1 MKRPHIREMMRRAA
15 EKRIAVPA
23 FNIMH
28 LPIMRPVV
36 ETLRRLDAFG
46 LVGPSLAD
54 VRYFHAKSFGA
65 VAEAYRRAAE
75 PECVGLH
82 LDHVPVI
89 DENGEAVDWES
100 LLREGMDLG
109 YESVMVDGS
118 RLPIEEN
125 IAVTRTVV
133 EMAVADDVAVE
144 AELGAVFG
152 HEKGPLP
159 PYEELFRTRR
169 GFTDVAETRRFVKE
183 TGVDWLS
190 VAVGSVHGA
199 LVGSAKDKDKV
210 QARLHIEHLDALARG
225 TGVPLVLHGGTG
237 IQEDSLREGI
247 RHGIVK
253 INIATDIRHAYER
266 ALAEGNDVERAQQ
279 AVADRVEVLVTRT
292 FGVAGFRSALMD

>member
-1 MKRPHIREMMRRAA
+1 LKRAHVREVMSRAA

-23 FNIMH
+23 FNIMY

-36 ETLRRLDAFG
+36 DTLRRLDTFG

-54 VRYFHAKSFGA
+54 VRYFQAKSFAA
-65 VAEAYRRAAE
+65 VAEVYRQEAD

-89 DENGEAVDWES
+89 DENGETVDWES
-100 LLREGMDLG
+100 LLREGIGLG

-118 RLPIEEN
+118 RLPPEEN
-125 IAVTRTVV
+125 ITVTRKVV
-133 EMAVADDVAVE
+133 EMAFPADVAVE

-152 HEKGPLP
+152 HEKGPMP

-169 GFTDVAETRRFVKE
+169 GFTDVAEARRFVKE

-199 LVGSAKDKDKV
+199 LVGAAKDKDKV
-210 QARLHIEHLDALARG
+210 AARLHIEHLDALARA
-225 TGVPLVLHGGTG
+225 TRVPLVLHGGTG
-237 IQEDSLREGI
+237 IREESLREGI

-253 INIATDIRHAYER
+253 INIATDIRHVYER
-266 ALAEGNDVERAQQ
+266 ALAAGNAVEKAQQ
-279 AVADRVEVLVTRT
+279 AVADRVEVLISRT
-292 FGVAGFRSALMD
+292 FGVAGSRSALLG